1 MLASLDLEAERNHIR
16 RVLSAVEKFN
26 SLLGDYLDVI
36 LCHPHI
42 SGKGR

>member
-26 SLLGDYLDVI
+26 SLLVQI
-36 LCHPHI
+36 R
-42 SGKGR
+42 SAKAFS